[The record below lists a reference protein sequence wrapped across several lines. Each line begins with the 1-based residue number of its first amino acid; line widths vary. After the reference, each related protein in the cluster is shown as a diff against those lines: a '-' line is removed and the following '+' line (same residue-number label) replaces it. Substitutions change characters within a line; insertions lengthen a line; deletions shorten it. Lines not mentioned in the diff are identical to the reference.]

1 MTPPWSTG
9 EYLLLLAGMGLV
21 TYLPRAL
28 PLLALSGRRLPP
40 GAVAWLDLIPAA
52 LLAALVAP
60 SLLASPEPRALD
72 LARRELWVALPTL
85 AVAWKT
91 RSLGGTVLAGMLLYW
106 ISGAAG

>member
-1 MTPPWSTG
+1 MSPAWSTG
-9 EYLLLLAGMGLV
+9 EYLLLLGGMGLV

-28 PLLALSGRRLPP
+28 PLLVLSRRRLPE
-40 GAVAWLDLIPAA
+40 GLVAWLGLIPAA
-52 LLAALVAP
+52 LLAALVVP

-91 RSLGGTVLAGMLLYW
+91 RSLGGTVVAGMLLYW
-106 ISGAAG
+106 LAGVLG